1 MGVLGP
7 TRKDGLPPY
16 YDSKVPPE
24 KTQGDITKLL
34 YQYGATGTQWAE
46 IRDEPDLP
54 PYELQFIFPITGEDG
69 IVRKLKF
76 RVRPPMLRYKNG
88 DPHPTMTMRLLFHWL
103 KAKLEATA
111 YGLQSFVEEFLPQ
124 VVAHIAGPDG
134 EPVEVTVAEVFVPQI
149 EAGQALTPGG
159 MEAKALSSGKEEE

>member
-16 YDSKVPPE
+16 YDTVVPPE
-24 KTQGDITKLL
+24 RTQGDITKLL

-46 IRDEPDLP
+46 VRGEPGVP

-69 IVRKLKF
+69 RVRKLKF
-76 RVRPPMLRYKNG
+76 RVRPPMLLYKSG
-88 DPHPTMTMRLLFHWL
+88 KPHPAMSLRLLFHWL

-124 VVAHIAGPDG
+124 VVARIAGPDG
-134 EPVEVTVAEVFVPQI
+134 EPVEVTVGEVFVPQI
-149 EAGQALTPGG
+149 EVGLPLKGEL
-159 MEAKALSSGKEEE
+159 EAKALPAPEDED